1 MKRREQP
8 SRTRALRAVLIG
20 AAVGMAVSV
29 AVPPGQMRADHTTN
43 LAACQNVAGLLDQ
56 ATPVLEDERAGQA
69 SPADAAEALGRAQDG
84 MARIA
89 DDTSGRVSTY
99 AHLMAA
105 DVGDLSEGY
114 ADADDDAI
122 AVSGQAFA
130 RHAQDFLDACETLT
144 GRRA

>member
-1 MKRREQP
+1 M
-8 SRTRALRAVLIG
+8 LIG

-29 AVPPGQMRADHTTN
+29 AAPPGQMRADHTTN
-43 LAACQNVAGLLDQ
+43 LAACQNVAGLFDQ

-69 SPADAAEALGRAQDG
+69 SPAEAAEALGRTQDG

-89 DDTSGRVSTY
+89 DEASGRVATY

-105 DVGDLSEGY
+105 DVGDISDGY

-122 AVSGQAFA
+122 TVSGQAFA
-130 RHAQDFLDACETLT
+130 RHARDFLDACRSLS
-144 GRRA
+144 GRQV